1 MQQFGKTGQEF
12 SAYFAVLAG
21 VMGVASF
28 TNSKIVMKF
37 GMRPI
42 CIYGFLG
49 LCLISLVFLGIQL
62 LGVAVS
68 FWMFYALCLHF
79 YFYYLELYLEI

>member
-21 VMGVASF
+21 VMGIASF

-42 CIYGFLG
+42 
-49 LCLISLVFLGIQL
+49 VFMAFS
-62 LGVAVS
+62 VCA
-68 FWMFYALCLHF
+68 
-79 YFYYLELYLEI
+79 